1 MKRSEA
7 DVIIVGGGIMGASA
21 AFFLRRRGR
30 SVILLERGLIGQQA
44 SGVNFGAVRR
54 LGRFPPQLPLATRS
68 REIWGRL
75 PELIGC
81 DSEFIASGLVRVAYR
96 QEQADAME
104 AHAVEAA
111 QYGLTLEMHRGRDM
125 REKFPFLGPEVIA
138 LQYSPTCGHANPRLA
153 APAIGRAAARLGAQ
167 VEENTHIANVE
178 KDGATFRA
186 TTADDRVFCAPNML
200 ITAGAWANQLSQQF
214 GEAVPLVGRGPQ
226 MAVTEPMPY
235 GIVPVV
241 TASLVKPEEGVYFR
255 QVKRGNIVFGGG
267 ARTEAFIDER
277 RAKVAPENTLSQ
289 FRQLRRVAPALGR
302 LHIIRVWSGVEGY
315 LPDEIPVIGPSSKVD
330 GLYYAFGFCGHGF
343 QLGPGVGDTMAEWI
357 DTGKTSTPL
366 QPFHISRFLASTQ
379 TSQPPLAVTSA

>member
-1 MKRSEA
+1 MKRSNA
-7 DVIIVGGGIMGASA
+7 DVIIVGGGIMGAAA
-21 AFFLRRRGR
+21 AFFLRQRGR
-30 SVILLERGLIGQQA
+30 SVILLEQGLIGQQA

-68 REIWGRL
+68 RQIWEKL
-75 PELIGC
+75 PQLIGM
-81 DSEFIASGLVRVAYR
+81 DSEFLVTGLIRVGYR
-96 QEQADAME
+96 QDQADAME
-104 AHAVEAA
+104 AHALEAA
-111 QYGLTLEMHRGRDM
+111 QYGLALEMYRGRAM
-125 REKFPFLGPEVIA
+125 REKFPFLGSEVVA
-138 LQYSPTCGHANPRLA
+138 AQYSPTCGHANPRLA
-153 APAIGRAAARLGAQ
+153 APGFGRAAARLGAQ
-167 VEENTHIANVE
+167 IEERTCITTVE

-186 TTADDRVFCAPNML
+186 TAADDRVFCAPNLL
-200 ITAGAWANQLSQQF
+200 ITAGAWAGQLSEQF

-226 MAVTEPMPY
+226 IAVTEPMPY

-241 TASLVKPEEGVYFR
+241 TVSLLRPEEGIYFR

-267 ARTEAFIDER
+267 ARTTAFLDER

-289 FRQLRRVAPALGR
+289 FRQLRRISPALAR
-302 LHIIRVWSGVEGY
+302 LNIIRVWSGVEGY

-366 QPFHISRFLASTQ
+366 QPFHISRFVATAASQ
-379 TSQPPLAVTSA
+379 LPLPATAA